1 MAPISHRKHRYPMPR
16 WKFTPYVAKRPGYV
30 PPLHKESRDGFVNPH
45 RGFRIMDERTQNRK
59 EGLGGPYTRMSKLQ
73 DDVTNLIKWER
84 VEMHL
89 NRGQEVRQYLERI
102 IHTAALYGPKD
113 PEAMKLAD
121 YYINEKALIHK
132 LFKVVVP
139 RFETSQLTFGS
150 YTRMYRLRPLSDG
163 LTPGHGRERCVLEIV
178 GHPFPQM
185 EPAITKPHENN
196 LLNVLLGRLRDRF
209 EPSQRLASNSLA
221 QSSVS
226 PLSIKLHQPNKVD
239 AFETE
244 HKLDGKI
251 V

>member
-1 MAPISHRKHRYPMPR
+1 M
-16 WKFTPYVAKRPGYV
+16 
-30 PPLHKESRDGFVNPH
+30 
-45 RGFRIMDERTQNRK
+45 
-59 EGLGGPYTRMSKLQ
+59 
-73 DDVTNLIKWER
+73 
-84 VEMHL
+84 
-89 NRGQEVRQYLERI
+89 
-102 IHTAALYGPKD
+102 
-113 PEAMKLAD
+113 
-121 YYINEKALIHK
+121 
-132 LFKVVVP
+132 
-139 RFETSQLTFGS
+139 
-150 YTRMYRLRPLSDG
+150 
-163 LTPGHGRERCVLEIV
+163 LEIV